1 MKIETV
7 ASSFIKLIWIV
18 VILILLWIIG
28 LGSATSLNESSSC
41 SKISKSQSSFDSN
54 QSVAGS
60 SNCDR
65 DADFRFNKNGDSD
78 IEILSNPS
86 QSSIGII
93 DSIQSSRKHSEE
105 RRLSQTEGLDVT
117 ASEYI
122 NNLQLLNGAAQAILV
137 NQQTST
143 QDLATNA
150 DNNMDDVAE
159 REKKTVLSGV
169 HLTESS
175 SSGSVTDGSICT
187 AYEQAHGDAATNSE
201 ISSNKTTSPVNE
213 KLHRNESVISTMFGG
228 K

>member
-1 MKIETV
+1 M
-7 ASSFIKLIWIV
+7 L
-18 VILILLWIIG
+18 IIG

-65 DADFRFNKNGDSD
+65 DADFRFNRNGDSD

-122 NNLQLLNGAAQAILV
+122 ANLQLLSGAAQAILV

-143 QDLATNA
+143 QDLASNA
-150 DNNMDDVAE
+150 DNNAVDSVE
-159 REKKTVLSGV
+159 REIKTHLSGV
-169 HLTESS
+169 QRLTESS

-187 AYEQAHGDAATNSE
+187 TYEPGHGDTTNSDV
-201 ISSNKTTSPVNE
+201 SSNKTTSPSNE
-213 KLHRNESVISTMFGG
+213 KLQRNDSVLTTMFGG
-228 K
+228 E

>member
-1 MKIETV
+1 MSNCIQ
-7 ASSFIKLIWIV
+7 
-18 VILILLWIIG
+18 LLG

-65 DADFRFNKNGDSD
+65 EADFNKNGDSD

-86 QSSIGII
+86 QSSIAII

-105 RRLSQTEGLDVT
+105 RRLSELEGLDLT
-117 ASEYI
+117 ATEYI
-122 NNLQLLNGAAQAILV
+122 ENLQLLSCVPQTVLV

-143 QDLATNA
+143 LDLNVDTANSNTE
-150 DNNMDDVAE
+150 DGAE
-159 REKKTVLSGV
+159 PERKTVLSAV

-187 AYEQAHGDAATNSE
+187 AYEQGHGEATNSE
-201 ISSNKTTSPVNE
+201 VSSNKTTSPVNE
-213 KLHRNESVISTMFGG
+213 KFQRNDSVLSTMLGG
-228 K
+228 E

>member
-1 MKIETV
+1 M
-7 ASSFIKLIWIV
+7 
-18 VILILLWIIG
+18 
-28 LGSATSLNESSSC
+28 
-41 SKISKSQSSFDSN
+41 
-54 QSVAGS
+54 
-60 SNCDR
+60 
-65 DADFRFNKNGDSD
+65 FNKNGDSD

-143 QDLATNA
+143 QDLTTNA
-150 DNNMDDVAE
+150 GNSADDGVE
-159 REKKTVLSGV
+159 REKKTILSGV

-187 AYEQAHGDAATNSE
+187 AYEQAHGDTTNSE
-201 ISSNKTTSPVNE
+201 MSSNKTTSPAHE
-213 KLHRNESVISTMFGG
+213 KMARNDSVLSTMFGG
-228 K
+228 E

>member
-1 MKIETV
+1 MRNLSIT
-7 ASSFIKLIWIV
+7 
-18 VILILLWIIG
+18 ILLIG

-65 DADFRFNKNGDSD
+65 DADFQFNKNGDSD

-122 NNLQLLNGAAQAILV
+122 ANLQLLNGAAQAILV

-143 QDLATNA
+143 QDLASNA
-150 DNNMDDVAE
+150 DNSAVD
-159 REKKTVLSGV
+159 TVELENKILSGV
-169 HLTESS
+169 LLTESS

-187 AYEQAHGDAATNSE
+187 AYEQAHGDSTNSE
-201 ISSNKTTSPVNE
+201 MTSNKTTSPANE
-213 KLHRNESVISTMFGG
+213 RLQRNDSVITHMFGG
-228 K
+228 E

>member
-1 MKIETV
+1 MV
-7 ASSFIKLIWIV
+7 IWANHIT
-18 VILILLWIIG
+18 ISITGI
-28 LGSATSLNESSSC
+28 GSATSLNESSSC

-65 DADFRFNKNGDSD
+65 DTDFLFNKHGDSD

-105 RRLSQTEGLDVT
+105 RRFSQTEGLDVT

-122 NNLQLLNGAAQAILV
+122 DNLQLLNGAAQAILV

-143 QDLATNA
+143 QDLSSTA
-150 DNNMDDVAE
+150 DHSTDDAVE

-175 SSGSVTDGSICT
+175 SSGSVTDSICT
-187 AYEQAHGDAATNSE
+187 AYEGHGDTTNSE
-201 ISSNKTTSPVNE
+201 VSSNKTTSPVNQ
-213 KLHRNESVISTMFGG
+213 KSLRNESVITTMLGG
-228 K
+228 E

>member
-1 MKIETV
+1 M
-7 ASSFIKLIWIV
+7 
-18 VILILLWIIG
+18 
-28 LGSATSLNESSSC
+28 
-41 SKISKSQSSFDSN
+41 
-54 QSVAGS
+54 AGS

-65 DADFRFNKNGDSD
+65 DADFRFNRNGDSD

-122 NNLQLLNGAAQAILV
+122 NNLQLLNGAVETILV

-143 QDLATNA
+143 QDLTTNTENAT
-150 DNNMDDVAE
+150 DDGMD
-159 REKKTVLSGV
+159 REKKTILSGV

-187 AYEQAHGDAATNSE
+187 TYEQAHGDAAGSSE
-201 ISSNKTTSPVNE
+201 ISSNKTTSPVND
-213 KLHRNESVISTMFGG
+213 KAILRNDSVMSAVFGG
-228 K
+228 ELIEVVQLNFYLQ